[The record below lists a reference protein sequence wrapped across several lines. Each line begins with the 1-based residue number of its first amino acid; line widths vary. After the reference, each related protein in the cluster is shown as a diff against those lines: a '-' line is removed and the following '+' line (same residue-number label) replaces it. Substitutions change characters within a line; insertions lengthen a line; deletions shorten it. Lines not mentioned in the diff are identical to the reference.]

1 MTLLPRVAALLA
13 AERIPFALIGAS
25 ALAARGVSRS
35 THDVDLLTTDRRVL
49 DPTLWSRL
57 AGIESE
63 VRRGDAS
70 DPLEGVVR
78 LASSGEADV
87 DLIVGRARWQAAVVD
102 RAEIVRLG
110 EIDLPVA
117 RASDLV
123 LLKLFAAGTQDR
135 WDIEQLLATSDR
147 DTIVR
152 EVERGLHDLPPASV
166 MLWTTL
172 RGQHP
177 DP

>member
-13 AERIPFALIGAS
+13 AERVAFALIGAS

-35 THDVDLLTTDRRVL
+35 THDLDLLTTDSRVL
-49 DPTLWSRL
+49 DPTLWQRL
-57 AGIESE
+57 SDVESE

-78 LASSGEADV
+78 LASPGEPDV
-87 DLIVGRARWQAAVVD
+87 DLIVGRASWQTAVVE
-102 RAEIVRLG
+102 RAERVRVG

-123 LLKLFAAGTQDR
+123 LLKLFAGGTQDR
-135 WDIEQLLATSDR
+135 WDIEQLLATGDR
-147 DTIVR
+147 DTLVR
-152 EVERGLHDLPPASV
+152 EVERGLRDLPPASV

-172 RGQHP
+172 RGTVP
-177 DP
+177 